1 MVNEYGYI
9 RVSAS
14 EQNEDRQIIE
24 LNKIGN
30 KTMLYSCG
38 CKQKIKA
45 SQKTCSKSKDLLCF
59 CIDTQYG
66 IGQKTDFYIRN
77 LIMRIFPPRH
87 TTNRYGF

>member
-9 RVSAS
+9 RVSTS

-45 SQKTCSKSKDLLCF
+45 SQKTCSCQKTCSVF
-59 CIDTQYG
+59 CIDT
-66 IGQKTDFYIRN
+66 KS
-77 LIMRIFPPRH
+77 
-87 TTNRYGF
+87 

>member
-30 KTMLYSCG
+30 KAMLYSCG

-45 SQKTCSKSKDLLCF
+45 SQKTCSKRLALF
-59 CIDTQYG
+59 LY
-66 IGQKTDFYIRN
+66 
-77 LIMRIFPPRH
+77 RH
-87 TTNRYGF
+87 TIWNRTKS

>member
-9 RVSAS
+9 RVSTS

-38 CKQKIKA
+38 CIQKIKA
-45 SQKTCSKSKDLLCF
+45 SLLTFFIFGCF
-59 CIDTQYG
+59 ELNDTNEKCL
-66 IGQKTDFYIRN
+66 KTD
-77 LIMRIFPPRH
+77 IFL
-87 TTNRYGF
+87 